1 MCFTWCIPGGCGSV
15 SGGGCSG
22 ICCGC
27 AGNGV
32 CGGDGG
38 GGVGGGGGSVG
49 NGCGRQV
56 VMIVVFVSVGE
67 EGKST
72 NVWPIVPLFS
82 FLC

>member
-1 MCFTWCIPGGCGSV
+1 MCIPCGFGSI
-15 SGGGCSG
+15 SGGGCACGCSG
-22 ICCGC
+22 NSCGC
-27 AGNGV
+27 AGKGT

-38 GGVGGGGGSVG
+38 SGGGGGGGNVG
-49 NGCGRQV
+49 KGCGRQV

-72 NVWPIVPLFS
+72 IVWPIVPLFS